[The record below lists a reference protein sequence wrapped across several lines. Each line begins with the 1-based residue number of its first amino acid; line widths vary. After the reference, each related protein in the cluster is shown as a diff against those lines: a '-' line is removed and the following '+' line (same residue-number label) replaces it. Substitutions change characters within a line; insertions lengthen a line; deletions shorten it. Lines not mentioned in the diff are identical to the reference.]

1 MEKTY
6 TKQGYSYTNDSGK
19 VVEVS
24 RDMVVKSIAD
34 QTKLQTNITTNLT
47 NLNSD
52 LAAIDASPS

>member
-6 TKQGYSYTNDSGK
+6 TKQGYSYINDSGK

-47 NLNSD
+47 NLNAD
-52 LAAIDASPS
+52 LEAINNA